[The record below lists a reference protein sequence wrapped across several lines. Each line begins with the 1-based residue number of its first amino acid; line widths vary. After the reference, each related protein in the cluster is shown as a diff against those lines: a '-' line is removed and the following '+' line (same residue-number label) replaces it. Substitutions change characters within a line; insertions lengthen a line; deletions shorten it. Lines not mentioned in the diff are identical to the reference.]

1 MDRPLICS
9 DWEVQGLL
17 AGRIKR
23 LWRPV
28 QHCKEFPRSDQWPVW
43 YPAKDG
49 APVFLDRDAKGADK
63 LALRYAKGKPS
74 PFGVA
79 GDVAWIRETFRP
91 VASGSAPGL
100 VRYGVAY
107 RVDQHTRWNESPT
120 RISFAGAQPPPGRP
134 LQFRE
139 PKPWSPPQRMH
150 RRYSRLSVLIEGIRL
165 LRVQSAT
172 EEDARLSGLDEYT
185 LRAADESP
193 NADIPRR
200 ALAKLWDTR
209 IARRPEHAWE
219 RNPWAWC
226 ANVKEV
232 QRGE

>member
-1 MDRPLICS
+1 VDRPLICP

-17 AGRIKR
+17 AGRIKL

-28 QHCKEFPRSDQWPVW
+28 QHCKEFPDSNQWPVW

-49 APVFLDRDAKGADK
+49 APVFLDRDGKGADK
-63 LALRYAKGKPS
+63 LALRYAHGKRS

-79 GDVAWIRETFRP
+79 GDTAWIRETWRVCAIERTRCADGERYMAGVQFK
-91 VASGSAPGL
+91 SGGAMFVTISPDQKAQSVV
-100 VRYGVAY
+100 VR
-107 RVDQHTRWNESPT
+107 
-120 RISFAGAQPPPGRP
+120 PGRDKWRSSSHMP
-134 LQFRE
+134 R
-139 PKPWSPPQRMH
+139 WA
-150 RRYSRLSVLIEGIRL
+150 SRLSVLVESVRP

-172 EEDARLSGLDEYT
+172 EEDARLSGLDQYT

-193 NADIPRR
+193 DADIPRR
-200 ALAKLWDTR
+200 GLAKLWDAR

-226 ANVKEV
+226 ANVKVQEV
-232 QRGE
+232 SCGK